1 MSSANFSNDIA
12 QSNCTMV
19 PQEEEPTPT
28 RQKEEEETDAN
39 TSNTPKPLVEG
50 GQNLSDATVQNEP
63 SGEEAKSASV
73 AAPSH
78 KGEAKSASVAAPE
91 DQLTALILKIEEMKK
106 EKARYETVEK
116 AKSASVAAQ
125 KDELTD
131 LILKAEEMEKEKAR
145 YETEEKARLEQEKE
159 IIRSLEAEAETAS
172 VASVSYS
179 EAAAAS
185 PKGESKSKSKSKQE
199 WKEVARKQKPKQKP
213 KPKPKNHQDVNDMV
227 NRASLLYSEFEDA
240 WHSAKKK
247 HGWDSEEALAAKN
260 RMVAAL
266 SAFDA
271 AATKRARMKGTHPDM
286 RDDSEDF
293 PRQTESTL
301 NLERFGTV
309 PFPSLFTGKG
319 GHKFGDPQKWGDL
332 IRTAGGRE
340 TVWNVRFAVGPKN
353 RLRYNA
359 PVKLTINWVR
369 AGSRGGKPVSRLEA
383 QQAVGR
389 MQAKLDEL
397 VAKANSFHETYVA
410 SSAFS
415 EIKMKKE
422 KNEKARKRAYGALNQ
437 SRRRGDHVHLGFFEV
452 A

>member
-1 MSSANFSNDIA
+1 MSSANFSNDIE

-19 PQEEEPTPT
+19 PHEEESTPT

-50 GQNLSDATVQNEP
+50 GQNLSDATVQTEP

-73 AAPSH
+73 ADKKA
-78 KGEAKSASVAAPE
+78 ELE
-91 DQLTALILKIEEMKK
+91 RMMLKFEEMKK
-106 EKARYETVEK
+106 EKARL
-116 AKSASVAAQ
+116 Q
-125 KDELTD
+125 
-131 LILKAEEMEKEKAR
+131 
-145 YETEEKARLEQEKE
+145 TEEEARLKQDKE
-159 IIRSLEAEAETAS
+159 IIRSLEEKARLKQEKEITPSLVAEPETAS
-172 VASVSYS
+172 AEAPVSYS

-185 PKGESKSKSKSKQE
+185 PEGESKSKSKSKRE
-199 WKEVARKQKPKQKP
+199 WKKVARKQKP

-227 NRASLLYSEFEDA
+227 NRASHLYSEFEDE
-240 WHSAKKK
+240 WHSEKKK
-247 HGWDSEEALAAKN
+247 HGEDSEEALAAKN
-260 RMVAAL
+260 RMIAAL
-266 SAFDA
+266 RAFDA

-309 PFPSLFTGKG
+309 PFTSLFTGKG
-319 GHKFGDPQKWGDL
+319 GHKFEDPRKWGDL

-340 TVWNVRFAVGPKN
+340 TVWNVRFAVGPNN

-437 SRRRGDHVHLGFFEV
+437 SRRRGDHVHLGFFE
-452 A
+452 AP